1 MQIISP
7 DTLNRIGEK
16 IILIGMATK
25 TVNMERT
32 TGNRVALESVRKGL
46 AASEDD
52 YENVIG
58 DLAPDQ
64 RAWVETLFA
73 KPLEMARAGR
83 DGYNEAVYMAQIKWA
98 DDQIRELETI
108 TAELKDARSEWVQ
121 VAMSYDVSAY
131 QVAKMCGRTPST
143 VQRWVK

>member
-25 TVNMERT
+25 TVNAVRT
-32 TGNRVALESVRKGL
+32 TGNRVALESARKGL

-52 YENVIG
+52 YKKVMGEL
-58 DLAPDQ
+58 DPTQ
-64 RAWVETLFA
+64 SAWVETLFA

-98 DDQIRELETI
+98 DDQVRELEAI
-108 TAELKDARSEWVQ
+108 TTELKDARSEWVQ
-121 VAMSYDVSAY
+121 VTMSYDVSAY

>member
-7 DTLNRIGEK
+7 DTLNHIGTK
-16 IILIGMATK
+16 ITLIGMATK
-25 TVNMERT
+25 TARAERT
-32 TGNRVALESVRKGL
+32 TGNRVTLEASRKGL

-52 YENVIG
+52 YEKAMAEL
-58 DLAPDQ
+58 DYDQ

-73 KPLEMARAGR
+73 KPLEMARAGK

-121 VAMSYDVSAY
+121 DAMSYDVSAY

-143 VQRWVK
+143 VQRWVR

>member
-52 YENVIG
+52 YEKVIG

-121 VAMSYDVSAY
+121 DAMSYDVSAY

>member
-7 DTLNRIGEK
+7 DTLNHIGTK

-25 TVNMERT
+25 TINAERT
-32 TGNRVALESVRKGL
+32 TGNRVTLESARKGL

-52 YENVIG
+52 YENAMG
-58 DLAPDQ
+58 ELDHDQ

-73 KPLEMARAGR
+73 KPLEMARAGK

-98 DDQIRELETI
+98 DDQVRELEAI